1 MTDFKALHEELI
13 SLVEKTID
21 PSFRDYLNKTAAR
34 QRELY
39 TQGRDT
45 AAANYDKA
53 VQDNNDWAKKDALDA
68 KNYYEKALKG
78 KMNSE
83 LIYKELAK
91 YIDVNNATI
100 VKIAVDDTLK
110 SSKLRKEL
118 KKYLT
123 DTNID
128 GVLLVPNVPY
138 YINSKNLYKYD
149 IDALYSFDAYRV
161 YLGSETGKL
170 YIDPIQPYQRYKHP
184 FSKDAKPANSFMS
197 SLNNGIYTG
206 DFYFAY
212 GENIGLTRKK
222 KGRMYYGRSEEEIYG
237 PNYRDKKRAGTNGYD
252 KSGYYKDTQA
262 LLDRLA
268 QYKQSKGVYKK
279 DVDTIYSAFDTILQD
294 YKDAVQQ
301 YDPRKKDN
309 ISSYDLRNKRQ
320 KVENAS
326 FSISALADALENND
340 GPRIKQAIEW
350 CKRDLKLN

>member
-13 SLVEKTID
+13 FLVERTID
-21 PSFRDYLNKTAAR
+21 PSFRDYINKTANR

-39 TQGRDT
+39 TQGRDK
-45 AAANYDKA
+45 AAISYDKA
-53 VQDNNDWAKKDALDA
+53 VQNNDEWTKNYALDD

-100 VKIAVDDTLK
+100 VKIENNGLK
-110 SSKLRKEL
+110 SAQLRKEL

-123 DTNID
+123 SPEME

-138 YINSKNLYKYD
+138 YYSSSEKPYKHD

-170 YIDPIQPYQRYKHP
+170 YIDPIQADKRYKHP
-184 FSKDAKPANSFMS
+184 FSRDAKPANSFMS

>member
-1 MTDFKALHEELI
+1 MTDFKALREELI

-21 PSFRDYLNKTAAR
+21 PSFRDYLNKTADR

-39 TQGRDT
+39 TQGRD
-45 AAANYDKA
+45 AAAAAYDKA
-53 VQDNNDWAKKDALDA
+53 VQDNNDWAKKYALED
-68 KNYYEKALKG
+68 KDYYEKALKG

-83 LIYKELAK
+83 LVYKELAK

-123 DTNID
+123 DTNIN
-128 GVLLVPNVPY
+128 GVLLVPDTPSY
-138 YINSKNLYKYD
+138 SYSRYSKHN

-170 YIDPIQPYQRYKHP
+170 YIDPIQSYQRYNHP
-184 FSKDAKPANSFMS
+184 FSNDAKPANSFMS
-197 SLNNGIYTG
+197 RLNNGVYTG

-237 PNYRDKKRAGTNGYD
+237 PNYRDKKRAGTDGYD

-326 FSISALADALENND
+326 FSISTLADALENND